1 MSEDERQRQM
11 DFILDSLARLSAN
24 TDRMAELQAR
34 DPQRIKRLEESFILL
49 TQMARSHEERH
60 DRTEARVANMEEAVA
75 LLTRIVSKDS
85 NGES

>member
-1 MSEDERQRQM
+1 M

-24 TDRMAELQAR
+24 TDRMAEIHAR
-34 DPQRIKRLEESFILL
+34 DQQRIKRLEESFVLL
-49 TQMARSHEERH
+49 TEMARSHEERH

-75 LLTRIVSKDS
+75 LLTRIVSKNS

>member
-24 TDRMAELQAR
+24 TDRMAEIQAHDR
-34 DPQRIKRLEESFILL
+34 QRLKRLEESFVLL
-49 TQMARSHEERH
+49 TEMARSHEERH

-75 LLTRIVSKDS
+75 LLTRIVGKSA